1 MSVRVC
7 PRDNPYSA
15 VEVRGRVSMT
25 EEGGRDLIDRLCR
38 RYTGADRCTMDGGTD
53 NVRVVVRIT
62 PAKVVLLSR

>member
-1 MSVRVC
+1 
-7 PRDNPYSA
+7 
-15 VEVRGRVSMT
+15 MT